1 MCKNAD
7 RLFVNVKEHDA
18 DVLFKVCA
26 SVVLAERWDVHVIE
40 RRVFFFRFLFSFHPN
55 KGKFSIF
62 IMLLCIFTR
71 K

>member
-1 MCKNAD
+1 MQNAD

-40 RRVFFFRFLFSFHPN
+40 RGVVVFFRFLFSFHPN
-55 KGKFSIF
+55 KGKLCIF
-62 IMLLCIFTR
+62 IMLLCIFTL